1 MPRATK
7 KHLGRKK
14 PSKTRKNRKPLK
26 KNKRRNIKKGGFFNT
41 PFTTFDYSQRVS
53 LKQVVYVVETLSNA
67 KDIKKKPIIFSEV
80 PYDSRN
86 PYDINLRIS
95 NGAVKNYL
103 EEKKNILKNNPKNN
117 LKNNISNNELPINE
131 FKKVFNQ
138 MMKEFD
144 KENQEPAQI
153 WNETFKINPVKD
165 DRERLRC
172 VINTAL
178 NPNPN
183 LKVDKC
189 KTMYF
194 GIDLK
199 YPTSVSYTHLT
210 LPTIL
215 LV

>member
-26 KNKRRNIKKGGFFNT
+26 KNKRKNIKKGGFFNT
-41 PFTTFDYSQRVS
+41 PFTTFDYSERVS
-53 LKQVVYVVETLSNA
+53 LEKVVYVVETLSNA
-67 KDIKKKPIIFSEV
+67 KDIKKKLIIFDEV

-86 PYDINLRIS
+86 PNDTAGPTIRIS
-95 NGAVKNYL
+95 NNAVKNYL
-103 EEKKNILKNNPKNN
+103 M
-117 LKNNISNNELPINE
+117 NISNSELPINE

-144 KENQEPAQI
+144 KKQEPAEKI
-153 WNETFKINPVKD
+153 WKGTFKINPVKD
-165 DRERLRC
+165 DIERLRC

-178 NPNPN
+178 KSNPN

-194 GIDLK
+194 GRDLK
-199 YPTSVSYTHLT
+199 YPTLSN
-210 LPTIL
+210 LPSS
-215 LV
+215 